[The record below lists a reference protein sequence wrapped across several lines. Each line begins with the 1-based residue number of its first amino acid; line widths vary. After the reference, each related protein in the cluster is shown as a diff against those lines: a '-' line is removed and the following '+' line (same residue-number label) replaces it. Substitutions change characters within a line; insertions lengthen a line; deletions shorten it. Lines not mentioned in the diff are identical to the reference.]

1 MDAAKHLSPKQSE
14 TMNTPTNLAEVI
26 AIFPKASFFYW
37 HKGLAPREGSLE
49 LYFDDFTADRRTI
62 ISIQLRKTGIR
73 CTRKTLRK
81 YDQEKQA
88 WLTFTGST
96 ETYFPDRK
104 GERALREL
112 MKTEAVRLTDW
123 QNTISFSGTPN
134 TRTL

>member
-1 MDAAKHLSPKQSE
+1 
-14 TMNTPTNLAEVI
+14 MNTPTNLAEVI
-26 AIFPKASFFYW
+26 SLFPKANFYYW

-62 ISIQLRKTGIR
+62 ISIQLRKTQIK

-81 YDQEKQA
+81 YDRFVQA
-88 WLTFTGST
+88 WQTFTGST

-112 MKTEAVRLTDW
+112 MKAEALRLTDW
-123 QNTISFSGTPN
+123 QNTIAFTGTPAQ
-134 TRTL
+134 